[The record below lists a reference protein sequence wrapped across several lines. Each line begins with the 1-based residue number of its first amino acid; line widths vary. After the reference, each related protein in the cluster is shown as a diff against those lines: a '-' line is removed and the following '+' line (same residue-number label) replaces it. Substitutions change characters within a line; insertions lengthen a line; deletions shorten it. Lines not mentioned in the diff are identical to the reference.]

1 MAGKE
6 VFALR
11 INGREREVFTRSDAT
26 LLEVL
31 RDDLAL
37 RAAKRGCNQGV
48 CGACTV
54 LLDGIPV
61 RGCLTL
67 AGACTGREVTTLE
80 GLAEDPITR
89 ALQETMIVSGG
100 VQCGFCTS
108 GMLVT
113 ARDLVAQT
121 VTPTEGDIRKA
132 LSGNLC
138 RCTGYVRIIEAVT
151 DAVVALSRANT
162 DPREAIQ

>member
-1 MAGKE
+1 MAKKD
-6 VFALR
+6 VLPLH
-11 INGREREVFTRSDAT
+11 INGRDQEVFVRSDAT

-31 RDDLAL
+31 RDDLSL

-54 LLDGIPV
+54 LVDGVPV

-67 AGACTGREVTTLE
+67 AGACAGREITTLE
-80 GLAEDPITR
+80 GLSEDPITR
-89 ALQETMIVSGG
+89 ALQEAMIVSGA

-113 ARDLVAQT
+113 ARDLIAQET
-121 VTPTEGDIRKA
+121 DPDEQTIRKA

-151 DAVVALSRANT
+151 EAVTALKAGATATQGDA
-162 DPREAIQ
+162 P